1 VIPSVRSAGD
11 GKDRIAGDRQARI
24 ASDRQVAS
32 PDAGKLDQNVSDN
45 LKTRLIAVL
54 TAVVTREGR
63 NSYAR
68 CH

>member
-1 VIPSVRSAGD
+1 VVRKRGRPQ
-11 GKDRIAGDRQARI
+11 DRIARDRQARI
-24 ASDRQVAS
+24 ASDRRVAS

-45 LKTRLIAVL
+45 LKVQRRVTL